1 MIDRIRD
8 AAASSSMSP
17 DQLKEQALD
26 VAATVRERLERAATT
41 IRDYT
46 QNQPARALG
55 IALGMGV
62 FLGWLMK
69 RR

>member
-8 AAASSSMSP
+8 AGAELPVSTDQIKEHALNLAAN
-17 DQLKEQALD
+17 
-26 VAATVRERLERAATT
+26 VRERLERTTTT